1 MVREI
6 SIFPCGL
13 EISLLLHEQSLSS
26 YGFPGYNMVL
36 TTGLLGINTRMQFII
51 PHCMPCP
58 SATLAGFFNWT
69 SYSNRAGATSNKCRH
84 RMMCSIPKVMYDILY
99 QVLLGEISVPIK
111 DRTEPVE
118 RAYYYLYTYRDC
130 LSIGRVNNPVS
141 GQEETRI
148 LCEDLPTGKKVIVL
162 KLEEKRSCID
172 FYNRRGKGERARKI
186 KKRIA
191 EAFALVSESEIQCY
205 IVVFV
210 N

>member
-1 MVREI
+1 M
-6 SIFPCGL
+6 
-13 EISLLLHEQSLSS
+13 
-26 YGFPGYNMVL
+26 
-36 TTGLLGINTRMQFII
+36 
-51 PHCMPCP
+51 
-58 SATLAGFFNWT
+58 
-69 SYSNRAGATSNKCRH
+69 
-84 RMMCSIPKVMYDILY
+84 
-99 QVLLGEISVPIK
+99 PIK

-186 KKRIA
+186 KKQIA

-205 IVVFV
+205 INNSGIKQKIKGRFDNKSKLKPVTAKQIWQRVQIDLMSMADLPISIDGKTYQWILSIFHV
-210 N
+210 ILY